1 MTMHL
6 LLHLHAQIQLHG
18 AVSYSSMFPFEA
30 QFMHFKRLIQG
41 TLGHGEQI
49 CEKFLLSRILRHY
62 LMNNGQR
69 YNNVLSALQL
79 RPRPDL
85 DNKLNLIDGDRSIKD
100 GVIYHTSKYGKRR
113 GSVSCYCLLQC
124 GTYIEI
130 TAFIKENERIIC
142 KGRIFD
148 VVSDVFTY
156 LLTELFFIVHQDNSF
171 QLYVCLS
178 VLIFFLLILFLNDAF
193 CITWYLNPLLSC

>member
-1 MTMHL
+1 MCRSFAGDIGKLFEYFVDNLDPLLGLPTSMTMHL

-113 GSVSCYCLLQC
+113 GSVSCYCLLQWVH
-124 GTYIEI
+124 ILKLPLSLRRM
-130 TAFIKENERIIC
+130 KELFVR
-142 KGRIFD
+142 
-148 VVSDVFTY
+148 DVF
-156 LLTELFFIVHQDNSF
+156 LM
-171 QLYVCLS
+171 LS
-178 VLIFFLLILFLNDAF
+178 PMFLPT
-193 CITWYLNPLLSC
+193 C